1 MTLTNK
7 NNKDTV
13 KFFYKSLNNN
23 LNYIKYK

>member
-13 KFFYKSLNNN
+13 KLFYKSLNNII
-23 LNYIKYK
+23 NYIKYL